1 MSMSIGDTVCS
12 RPDVQHP
19 DRAGIFLV
27 QRIEESRR
35 SHSCRGDR
43 YDDAERDSF
52 AWWRCRWFSLRDRSL
67 RRCLGRGARST
78 CCCGRLVRDAFDL
91 VVSVSFP
98 SSSTRTSITSSTTS
112 TSSEGPADAGDADDD
127 EDDDDDFEEEPADDE
142 PDDPDD
148 ETRHT
153 NLR

>member
-1 MSMSIGDTVCS
+1 MPSEIPSLGGGV
-12 RPDVQHP
+12 V
-19 DRAGIFLV
+19 GFLCATEAFGV
-27 QRIEESRR
+27 VW
-35 SHSCRGDR
+35 
-43 YDDAERDSF
+43 AVV
-52 AWWRCRWFSLRDRSL
+52 
-67 RRCLGRGARST
+67 RGAPAVVDD
-78 CCCGRLVRDAFDL
+78 LLEDAFDL
-91 VVSVSFP
+91 VVSISFP